1 MQIIQVDQQARAVV
15 NLVLGTA
22 LLVSAFVILLY
33 RIFEP
38 TQLQLYHT
46 LSSSLLVA
54 SMATG
59 ISILTYDLHSQRE
72 WKAMVSRVFAV
83 VGVIASVD
91 GLLGSVFDSFSAQI
105 HSGLYITS
113 GICALWLALRLEGR
127 WAIRIQKWASL
138 AAIFVLLTVIAMH
151 FVMEAPLLARHP
163 VGSLVSGSLVLMM
176 LIALWNLSTASNET
190 MPCVSLLTTMIAVI
204 GLLVSSVVGVVL
216 FHNEMDE
223 LRFRGE
229 DAANSLNVSRRAAG
243 TQHVNTLKRL
253 ANRWEVYPQDQH
265 DEFMEYDIAA
275 YLNDI
280 QFIEGFI
287 LRRGN
292 ELLWERKREDDPRSY
307 IELYLDDQYL
317 QQQFNPM
324 QQGEV
329 QMLVASV
336 KHTRDGSLLY
346 VHIPIDF
353 PNDGHDEGYYG
364 MLAVINVPEMLASQT
379 LTYRSPI
386 YTYTVI
392 SNGLLLDQYGH
403 WVSDATLEYLSSN
416 ALFLYESALNTN
428 FTENTPIFSYLYDLS
443 DLQSRS
449 NLQVLVTLA
458 GIAVVM
464 FLALTVERNRELVV
478 QGRQLRFQA
487 EHDALTG
494 LFNRTT
500 IEQMIA
506 DRFHKQRDLTA
517 LFIDLDGFTLINDSL
532 GLQVGDRLLQVL
544 SQRLQNIIGKRGMLA
559 RFGGDEFLIVMQN
572 MHENSE
578 AVAELT
584 SSILSAVAQPYRIMH
599 HKIYLTASIGVAHQT
614 EDQYA
619 PLELIQRADMAMHQ
633 AKRQGHNHVQIY
645 QDSMSLQFKSSAAM
659 RSSLQEAIERND
671 LMLHFQ
677 PIVRCSDGDTVGYE
691 ALLRW
696 EREPG
701 RFIPPSEFIPLAEM
715 TGQIIPLSEWVFR
728 RACEAAVKLQAQG
741 PMKVAVNLSTLHFNR
756 TEFTPFLE
764 QTLEET
770 GCKPEWL
777 ELELTESIL
786 MENTDYAVE
795 VLQRLRDKNITI
807 SLDDFGTG
815 FSSLSYLKR
824 LPVDKVKIDRSF
836 VAGIRTHRA
845 DRVLIGSV
853 IKIAQSLNFAVVAE
867 GVETPQQAEFVTEL
881 GCNYMQG
888 FYFGRPV
895 PLEEL

>member
-1 MQIIQVDQQARAVV
+1 MQIIQVDQQARSVV
-15 NLVLGTA
+15 NLVLGAA
-22 LLVSAFVILLY
+22 LTISALIILLY

-38 TQLQLYHT
+38 TQLQIYHT
-46 LSSSLLVA
+46 LSSSLLVGSIA
-54 SMATG
+54 IG
-59 ISILTYDLHSQRE
+59 ISILTFDLRSTTE
-72 WKAMVSRVFAV
+72 WKLLVSRVFAV
-83 VGVIASVD
+83 IGFIASVD

-105 HSGLYITS
+105 HQSLYITS
-113 GICALWLALRLEGR
+113 GICALWLALRLNGL
-127 WAIRIQKWASL
+127 WAIRVQKIVSL
-138 AAIFVLLTVIAMH
+138 AAIFALMSVMTMH
-151 FVMEAPLLARHP
+151 FVYEAPLLARHP
-163 VGSLVSGSLVLMM
+163 VGSLVSGSFVLLM
-176 LIALWNLSTASNET
+176 LMALWNLSTASDEPL
-190 MPCVSLLTTMIAVI
+190 PCVSVLTTSIAVF
-204 GLLVSSVVGVVL
+204 GLLVSSVIGVVL
-216 FHNEMDE
+216 FHNEMTE
-223 LRFRGE
+223 LRVRGE
-229 DAANSLNVSRRAAG
+229 DAANNLNLSRRAAG
-243 TQHVNTLKRL
+243 NQHVSTLERL
-253 ANRWEVYPQDQH
+253 ATRWENYPSAYH
-265 DEFMEYDIAA
+265 DDLMELDMAA
-275 YLNDI
+275 YLRDI
-280 QFIEGFI
+280 HFLEAII

-292 ELLWERKREDDPRSY
+292 ELLWERKRDDDPRSY
-307 IELYLDDQYL
+307 TTLYREDAYL
-317 QQQFNPM
+317 QQQFSPLR
-324 QQGEV
+324 QGQV
-329 QMLVASV
+329 QMLVASL
-336 KHTRDGSLLY
+336 KNTRDGALLY
-346 VHIPIDF
+346 VHVPLDF
-353 PNDGHDEGYYG
+353 DDDEFERGHFG
-364 MLAVINVPEMLASQT
+364 MLAVFNVPDMLAAQS
-379 LTYRSPI
+379 LGYRSPI
-386 YTYTVI
+386 YTYTAI
-392 SNGLLLDQYGH
+392 SNGLLMDQYGH
-403 WVSDATLEYLSSN
+403 WVNDTTLEYLSSN
-416 ALFLYESALNTN
+416 ALFLYESSLNTS
-428 FTENTPIFSYLYDLS
+428 FTKDTPIFAYLYDLS
-443 DLQSRS
+443 ELQSRS
-449 NLQVLVTLA
+449 NLQVLITLA
-458 GIAVVM
+458 GMAIVL

-478 QGRQLRFQA
+478 QGRQLKFQA

-544 SQRLQNIIGKRGMLA
+544 AQRLENIIGKRGMLA
-559 RFGGDEFLIVMQN
+559 RFGGDEFLIVMQT
-572 MHENSE
+572 MHDDEA

-671 LMLHFQ
+671 LVLHFQ

-728 RACEAAVKLQAQG
+728 RACEAAVKLQQQG
-741 PMKVAVNLSTLHFNR
+741 PMKIAVNLSTLHFNR

-770 GCKPEWL
+770 GCQPEWL

-795 VLQRLRDKNITI
+795 VLQNLRQKNITI

-888 FYFGRPV
+888 FYFGRPM

>member
-15 NLVLGTA
+15 NLVLGAA
-22 LLVSAFVILLY
+22 LLVSAFVVLLY

-105 HSGLYITS
+105 HNGLYITS
-113 GICALWLALRLEGR
+113 GMCALWLALRLEGR
-127 WAIRIQKWASL
+127 WAIRIQKLISL

-243 TQHVNTLKRL
+243 THHVNTLQRL
-253 ANRWEVYPQDQH
+253 ANRWEIYPRDQH
-265 DEFMEYDIAA
+265 DELMEQDIAA

-280 QFIEGFI
+280 QFIEAFI

-292 ELLWERKREDDPRSY
+292 ELMWERKRADDPRSY
-307 IELYLDDQYL
+307 VELYLDDQYL

-324 QQGEV
+324 QQGKV

-346 VHIPIDF
+346 VHIPLDF
-353 PNDGHDEGYYG
+353 PNDAHDEGYYG

-379 LTYRSPI
+379 QTYRSPI

-403 WVSDATLEYLSSN
+403 WVSDATLEYLSRN
-416 ALFLYESALNTN
+416 ALFLYESALNTS

-517 LFIDLDGFTLINDSL
+517 MFIDLDGFTLINDSL

-544 SQRLQNIIGKRGMLA
+544 SQRLQNIIGTRGMLA

-584 SSILSAVAQPYRIMH
+584 ASILSAVAQPYRIMH

-645 QDSMSLQFKSSAAM
+645 QESMSLQFKSSAAM

-671 LMLHFQ
+671 LILHFQ

-728 RACEAAVKLQAQG
+728 RACEAAVKLQEQG

-795 VLQRLRDKNITI
+795 VLQSLRDKNITI

-888 FYFGRPV
+888 FYFGRPA

>member
-1 MQIIQVDQQARAVV
+1 MQIIQVDQQARSVV
-15 NLVLGTA
+15 NLVLGAA
-22 LLVSAFVILLY
+22 LFISGLVILLY
-33 RIFEP
+33 RVFEP

-54 SMATG
+54 AVAVG
-59 ISILTYDLHSQRE
+59 ISVLTFDLRGQHE
-72 WKAMVSRVFAV
+72 WKALVSRTFAV

-105 HSGLYITS
+105 HSSLYITS
-113 GICALWLALRLEGR
+113 GICSLWLALRLEAL
-127 WAIRIQKWASL
+127 WAIRLQKFLSL
-138 AAIFVLLTVIAMH
+138 VAIFVLLTVISLH
-151 FVMEAPLLARHP
+151 FIYEAPLLARHP

-176 LIALWNLSTASNET
+176 LIALWNLSTASAQP
-190 MPCVSLLTTMIAVI
+190 MPCVSLFTTAIAVV
-204 GLLVSSVVGVVL
+204 GLLASSVVGVVL
-216 FHNEMDE
+216 FHGEMNE
-223 LRFRGE
+223 LRLRGE
-229 DAANSLNVSRRAAG
+229 DAANTLNLSRRAAG
-243 TQHVNTLKRL
+243 NQHVKTLQRL
-253 ANRWEVYPQDQH
+253 ASRWEHYPPDHH
-265 DEFMEYDIAA
+265 DRLMELDIAS
-275 YLNDI
+275 YLRDV
-280 QFIEGFI
+280 QFLEAII

-292 ELLWERKREDDPRSY
+292 ELMWERKRPDDPRSY
-307 IELYLDDQYL
+307 TELYRDDQYL
-317 QQQFNPM
+317 QQQFNPIR
-324 QQGEV
+324 QAEV
-329 QMLVASV
+329 QMLVASM
-336 KHTRDGSLLY
+336 KHTRGGALLY
-346 VHIPIDF
+346 VHVPVDF
-353 PNDGHDEGYYG
+353 DGDEFEPGYFG
-364 MLAVINVPEMLASQT
+364 MLAVINVQEMLASQT

-386 YTYTVI
+386 YTYTAI
-392 SNGLLLDQYGH
+392 SNGLLLDQYGQ
-403 WVSDATLEYLSSN
+403 WVSDATLDYLSRN
-416 ALFLYESALNTN
+416 ALFLYESELDTDY
-428 FTENTPIFSYLYDLS
+428 TQNTPIFSYLYDLS
-443 DLQSRS
+443 ELQSRS

-458 GIAVVM
+458 GMAIVL

-494 LFNRTT
+494 LYNRTT
-500 IEQMIA
+500 IENMIA

-517 LFIDLDGFTLINDSL
+517 MFIDLDGFTLINDSL

-544 SQRLQNIIGKRGMLA
+544 AQRLKNIIGKRGMLA

-572 MHENSE
+572 MHEDAE
-578 AVAELT
+578 AVSEIT

-614 EDQYA
+614 EDQHA

-645 QDSMSLQFKSSAAM
+645 QDSMSLQFKTSAAM

-671 LMLHFQ
+671 LALHFQ

-728 RACEAAVKLQAQG
+728 RACEAAVKLQEQG

-795 VLQRLRDKNITI
+795 VLQNLRQKNMTI